1 MGALLQFKDG
11 GYVPDGVGLLISILW
26 RYPEVSTIHY
36 WQEQHALK
44 FTFMLMDIDDVS
56 GLQVKLP
63 EALSVFHK
71 LENRKMLN
79 CNVEFRQEERVCV
92 LTITRDV
99 DSMTQSEVG
108 LIVDLVKLEFHNSL
122 IIDQTDLPEDEIILQ
137 EELIGQMLATILSSD
152 IDKNVMAVREE
163 GKVLV
168 FKA

>member
-44 FTFMLMDIDDVS
+44 FTFMLMDIDDIS

-63 EALSVFHK
+63 EALSIFHK
-71 LENRKMLN
+71 FENRKMLR
-79 CNVEFRQEERVCV
+79 CNVEFRHEERVCI

-99 DSMTQSEVG
+99 ESMTQSEVG
-108 LIVDLVKLEFHNSL
+108 LIVDLVKLEFANCL
-122 IIDQTDLPEDEIILQ
+122 IIDQTELPEDEIIFQ
-137 EELIGQMLATILSSD
+137 EELIGQILATILSSD
-152 IDKNVMAVREE
+152 IEKNVVAVREE

>member
-44 FTFMLMDIDDVS
+44 FTFMIMDIDDVS

-79 CNVEFRQEERVCV
+79 FNIEFRQEERICV
-92 LTITRDV
+92 LTVTRDV

-108 LIVDLVKLEFHNSL
+108 LIVELVKLEFANSL
-122 IIDQTDLPEDEIILQ
+122 IIDHSDLPEDEIIFQ
-137 EELIGQMLATILSSD
+137 EELIGQMLAKILSSD
-152 IDKNVMAVREE
+152 IDKNVIAVREE

>member
-1 MGALLQFKDG
+1 MGALIQFKDKE
-11 GYVPDGVGLLISILW
+11 YIPDGVGLLISILW

-36 WQEQHALK
+36 WQEQHSLK
-44 FTFMLMDIDDVS
+44 FTFMIMDIEDVS
-56 GLQVKLP
+56 GLQIKLP
-63 EALSVFHK
+63 EALSIFHK
-71 LENRKMLN
+71 LESRKMSN

-108 LIVDLVKLEFHNSL
+108 LIVDLVKLEFSNSL
-122 IIDQTDLPEDEIILQ
+122 IIDQSDLPEDEIVFQ

-152 IDKNVMAVREE
+152 IDKNVIAVREE

>member
-1 MGALLQFKDG
+1 MGALQQFKDG

-44 FTFMLMDIDDVS
+44 FTFMIMDIDDVS

-79 CNVEFRQEERVCV
+79 FNIEFRQEERICV
-92 LTITRDV
+92 LTVTRDV

-108 LIVDLVKLEFHNSL
+108 LIVELVKLEFANSL
-122 IIDQTDLPEDEIILQ
+122 IIDHSDLPEDEIIFQ
-137 EELIGQMLATILSSD
+137 EELIGQMLAKILSSD
-152 IDKNVMAVREE
+152 IDKNVIAVREE

>member
-44 FTFMLMDIDDVS
+44 FTFMLIDIEDVS
-56 GLQVKLP
+56 ELQVKLP
-63 EALSVFHK
+63 EALTVFHK
-71 LENRKMLN
+71 LENREMLR
-79 CNVEFRQEERVCV
+79 CNVESRQEERICV

-99 DSMTQSEVG
+99 YSMTQSEVG
-108 LIVDLVKLEFHNSL
+108 LIVDLVNEEYANYL
-122 IIDQTDLPEDEIILQ
+122 IMDQSDLPEDEIILQ

-152 IDKNVMAVREE
+152 IDKNVVAVREE

>member
-1 MGALLQFKDG
+1 MGALQQFKDG

-44 FTFMLMDIDDVS
+44 FTFMIMDIDDVS

-79 CNVEFRQEERVCV
+79 FNIEFRQEERICV
-92 LTITRDV
+92 LTVTRDV

-108 LIVDLVKLEFHNSL
+108 LIVELVKLEFANSL
-122 IIDQTDLPEDEIILQ
+122 IIDQSDLPEDEIIFQ
-137 EELIGQMLATILSSD
+137 EELIGQMLAKILSSD
-152 IDKNVMAVREE
+152 IDKNVIAVREE